1 MHYKEYK
8 SILSAKNGLNATR
21 GCTHGCIYCDSRS
34 TCYHIDHAFEDIEI
48 KSNAAQI
55 LKQQLRSRKNKCM
68 ISFGSMSDPY
78 LPLENEIKQTRR
90 ILEVIYEMGFGVTLI
105 TKSASVL
112 QDLDLL
118 VKINERSKC
127 VVQMTLTT
135 SNEDLCK
142 IVEPHVSSTK
152 QRVEALQKL
161 GEAGIE
167 TVVWMVPFLPR
178 INDTEENIRG
188 LVEYCKKAKVKRIL
202 NFGISLTLREGN
214 REYYYEQ
221 LDKYFV
227 GLRQWYEHTYK
238 ESYVLVSPNH
248 KQVMQIFE
256 EECDKAGIIYDTKEI
271 FTYLHT
277 FPTQQEQLSLF

>member
-8 SILSAKNGLNATR
+8 TILSPKNGLNATR

-34 TCYHIDHAFEDIEI
+34 LCYHIDHPFEDIEV

-78 LPLENEIKQTRR
+78 LPLEDKIKQTRS

-118 VKINERSKC
+118 VKINKRSKC
-127 VVQMTLTT
+127 IVQMTLTT
-135 SNEDLCK
+135 ADEALCK

-152 QRVEALQKL
+152 ERVDTLRIL
-161 GEAGIE
+161 HEAGIE

-178 INDTEENIRG
+178 INDTKENMIE
-188 LVEYCKKAKVKRIL
+188 LLNYCKAVKVKRIL
-202 NFGISLTLREGN
+202 NFGITLTLREGN
-214 REYYYEQ
+214 REYFYSQ
-221 LDKYFV
+221 LDKSFV
-227 GLRQWYEHTYK
+227 GLRQWYEHTYGDA
-238 ESYVLVSPNH
+238 YVLVSENN
-248 KQVMQIFE
+248 QEVMKIFE
-256 EECDKAGIIYDTKEI
+256 DGCRDNDIIFDTKEI
-271 FTYLHT
+271 FAYCQS
-277 FPTQQEQLSLF
+277 FPQTCEQLTLF